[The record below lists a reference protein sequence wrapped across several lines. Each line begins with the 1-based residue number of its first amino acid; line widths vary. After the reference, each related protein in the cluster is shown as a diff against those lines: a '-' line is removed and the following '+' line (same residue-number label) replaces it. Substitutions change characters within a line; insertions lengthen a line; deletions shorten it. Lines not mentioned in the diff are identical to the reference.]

1 LSILPRLPA
10 CAVSASP
17 EPSVYKCGKCLRN
30 PDANCPRLTLFSG
43 RTASSWRFRSRKRGI
58 YGWST
63 PGSED
68 RGQDR
73 SVAAPRRNGSRCR
86 CQDRRGSPWE
96 NGYIESFNARL
107 RIELLNG
114 EIFYTLREAQIIIE
128 SPARHF
134 KGCTYMLVGG

>member
-1 LSILPRLPA
+1 MSSSHQRVASVTRHARPYPRL
-10 CAVSASP
+10 
-17 EPSVYKCGKCLRN
+17 
-30 PDANCPRLTLFSG
+30 G
-43 RTASSWRFRSRKRGI
+43 R
-58 YGWST
+58 
-63 PGSED
+63 PGSGPQCSCSSQELIA
-68 RGQDR
+68 
-73 SVAAPRRNGSRCR
+73 VAGAKTACIE
-86 CQDRRGSPWE
+86 RGSPWE